1 MDWNKLQHTLY
12 NLDPTD
18 PKEDLAKLQ
27 GQLQGSAVPVS
38 ESVDYVSESAKIT
51 EGSLSLDGDY
61 SIADFAALA
70 GIKITESKQKEGP
83 AGQAKHRD
91 PAPKKL
97 PAGSTKNVSRDKLVG
112 DSMNQDIEEAGAMDA
127 FRKGIA
133 HGGKGAEIGLGMV
146 KDKALGT
153 GSSPSKTQEKP
164 KKKIDPRR
172 VARVFNVND
181 PAFIAA
187 VQKINSPGEQNISPR
202 EAQAL
207 AKAFSN
213 MMQMSPRELQRNMA
227 LLKTQVTGT
236 ESVDYEQE
244 SIKERLYRELRNKGL

>member
-12 NLDPTD
+12 NLDPID
-18 PKEDLAKLQ
+18 PREDLAKLQ
-27 GQLQGSAVPVS
+27 GQAQGQAAP
-38 ESVDYVSESAKIT
+38 IT
-51 EGSLSLDGDY
+51 ESIDLVNNSVEVPKGSLEIDSDY
-61 SIADFAALA
+61 SLADFAALA
-70 GIKITESKQKEGP
+70 GIKLTESKQKEGP

-112 DSMNQDIEEAGAMDA
+112 DSIQEGPLDSFRQGFQDAGSPDWAEKKFKSA
-127 FRKGIA
+127 VQP
-133 HGGKGAEIGLGMV
+133 GGKSKGAP
-146 KDKALGT
+146 A
-153 GSSPSKTQEKP
+153 PEKP

-187 VQKINSPGEQNISPR
+187 VQKINAPGEQNISPR

-213 MMQMSPRELQRNMA
+213 MMNMSPRELQKNMA

-236 ESVDYEQE
+236 ESVNYEQE
-244 SIKERLYRELRNKGL
+244 TIKERLYRELNKKLK

>member
-1 MDWNKLQHTLY
+1 MDWNKLQHKLFEM
-12 NLDPTD
+12 DPVD
-18 PKEDLAKLQ
+18 PREDLAKLTEETA
-27 GQLQGSAVPVS
+27 SINTAAK
-38 ESVDYVSESAKIT
+38 EVDYVSESATVTK
-51 EGSLSLDGDY
+51 GSLSLDGDY

-70 GIKITESKQKEGP
+70 GIKITEGRQKEGP

-112 DSMNQDIEEAGAMDA
+112 DSMDQDIEEAGAMDA
-127 FRKGIA
+127 FRKGVQ
-133 HGGKGAEIGLGMV
+133 HGGTGAEKSLGMV
-146 KDKALGT
+146 KDKVMGK
-153 GSSPSKTQEKP
+153 GSSSNSKQEPP
-164 KKKIDPRR
+164 KKKLDPRR
-172 VARVFNVND
+172 VARVFDVND

-187 VQKINSPGEQNISPR
+187 VQKINNPGEQNISPR

-213 MMQMSPRELQRNMA
+213 MMNMSPRELQRNMS

-244 SIKERLYRELRNKGL
+244 TIKERLYRELRQKGL